1 MDPAK
6 ETPIRFAVELQGAML
21 GRHQEEF
28 SAARYAVEGLSA
40 QVTELTNQLQSLH
53 SEPTVKPS
61 RFHSEPRIN
70 NPPCYSGQPT
80 QCRAFL
86 TQCEVVFSLQ
96 PATYAAD
103 RAKVAFVISLLSG
116 RARDW
121 GAAVWE
127 MEAVF
132 CEHFSLFKEEMIKVF
147 DRSVF
152 GQEASRLLSSLRQG
166 KRSAADYAIEFRTL
180 AATCEWNEP
189 ALAARFLEGLTE
201 EVREEILSRDMPSSL
216 DQMVELAIRLD
227 KCFEGRRHARVPV
240 LTLQPIST
248 SSSSAAPRTDPE
260 PMQLGSLC
268 ISGAERQC
276 RIHHRLC
283 LYSNSPRTTFPALLF
298 FEGSTRSC
306 SALIDS
312 GAEGNFIDEDWALQH
327 GVPLQELVDPLPV
340 FALDGSVLSKILR
353 VTIPVSLTISGNHQE
368 TITFLVFRSP
378 LTPVVLGHPWLTQHN
393 PQINWVKGT
402 ILSWD
407 LSCHVKCLVSAA
419 PAVSS
424 VSVSQEELDD
434 LSGVPREYH
443 DLRAVFSRSRA
454 ASLPPHRPYDCS
466 IDLIPGSTP
475 PRGKLYSL
483 SNPEREALKKY
494 LSDSLAAGTIVPSS
508 SPAGAGFFFVAK
520 KDGSLRPC
528 IDYRGLNDITIK
540 NRYPLPLMS
549 SAFEILQGAK
559 IFTKLDLRNAYHLVR
574 IKEGDEWKTAF
585 NTPLGHFEYR
595 VLPFGLANAPSVF
608 QALVND
614 VLRDMLNVFVFVYL
628 DVILIFSPSVSDHV
642 QHVCRVL
649 QRLLENCLFV
659 KAEKCVF
666 HVKSVTFSGHVVS
679 ADGISMDLA
688 KVRAV
693 IDWPIPDSR
702 TALQRFLGFANF
714 YRRFIRNFSQVA
726 APLTALTSTQTRFVW
741 SESAQ
746 EAFDKLKKLFS
757 SAPIL
762 ITPDTTRQ
770 FIVEVDASSVG
781 VGAVLSQ
788 RSPLDNRVHP
798 CAFFSHRLSPA
809 ERNYDVGNR
818 ELLAIRLALGEWRH
832 WLEGAALPFLVWTDH
847 RNLAY
852 IRSAKRLNARQA
864 RWALFFDRFNF
875 TISHR
880 PGSKN
885 TKPDA
890 LSRQFESPDDPP
902 PLESILPKG
911 RMVGAVVWGIEQ
923 QVKRALSHVTIPCG
937 CPEGKLFVPESVRSA
952 VLRWSHASWL
962 AVHPGVRGTL
972 TSVRQRFWWPD
983 IVRVVRR
990 YVASCPVC
998 AQSKSSNS
1006 PPAGLLRPLPIPSR
1020 PWSHI
1025 ALDFVSGLPSS
1036 AGNTVIL
1043 TVIDRFS
1050 KAAHFIP
1057 LPKLPSAKETALTVF
1072 DHVFK
1077 IHGLPSD
1084 IVSNRGFHPQT
1095 NGQAERVNQILGRL
1109 LRTLAAHNPDSW
1121 CENLRWAE
1129 YAYNSLPS
1137 SATGLSPFHAC
1148 LGYQPPVFSSQ
1159 EVEASVPSVQALISR
1174 CRRTW
1179 RKVRQALCQTRKRT
1193 RRAANRH
1200 RSRAPRYVCGQ
1211 RVWLSTRNLPLQPPS
1226 RKLAPKFIG
1235 PFSIVKVLNPVAVRL
1250 RLPNYL
1256 RRVHPVFHVSC
1267 IKPVNRPPSRPS
1279 PPSPPVIVENPSVFK
1294 VKKLLAVRPRGRGFQ
1309 YLVDWEGYGPEE
1321 RSWIPA
1327 RDILDR
1333 SLINDFLRSRQSSA
1347 LGVPGGAPRCLLSQ
1361 SGFALI
1367 ATAPDPHY
1375 ALITLSIST
1384 FILFC
1389 AFGNSPFP
1397 GRPPLAHSYRL
1408 RNPPLLRCRSL
1419 RAPADSETFC
1429 SCIFLFCATEV
1440 EVDGRQL
1447 VLILLLSLP
1456 RTNKDFCC
1464 FSRPSPLGPSLF
1476 SCLLSQSGFALIAT
1490 APDPHY
1496 ALITLSIST
1505 FILFCTFSESPF
1517 PGRPPLAHSYRLRNP
1532 PLLRC
1537 RSLRAPADSETFRS
1551 CIFLLCA
1558 TEVEVDGRQLVLI
1571 LLLPRTN
1578 KDFCCFSRPS
1588 PLGPSLFS

>member
-6 ETPIRFAVELQGAML
+6 ETPIRSAVELQGAML
-21 GRHQEEF
+21 GRHQEEL

-40 QVTELTNQLQSLH
+40 QVTELTNQLQSLR
-53 SEPTVKPS
+53 SEPTVIPPL
-61 RFHSEPRIN
+61 FHSEPRIN

-86 TQCEVVFSLQ
+86 TQCEVVFLYSL
-96 PATYAAD
+96 PPMRRIAL
-103 RAKVAFVISLLSG
+103 RSLSSFLSFLDELVTGERQCG
-116 RARDW
+116 RWR
-121 GAAVWE
+121 
-127 MEAVF
+127 
-132 CEHFSLFKEEMIKVF
+132 LFFEEMIKVF

-189 ALAARFLEGLTE
+189 ALTARFLEGLTE
-201 EVREEILSRDMPSSL
+201 EVREEILSRDVPSSL

-227 KCFEGRRHARVPV
+227 KLFEWRRRARVPV
-240 LTLQPIST
+240 PPLQPIPT
-248 SSSSAAPRTDPE
+248 SSSSAMPRTDPE

-268 ISGAERQC
+268 ISGAERQR

-283 LYSNSPRTTFPALLF
+283 LY
-298 FEGSTRSC
+298 C
-306 SALIDS
+306 
-312 GAEGNFIDEDWALQH
+312 GAEGHFAIQCPDLPVPALPSLTREPRAISLMRIGLQH

-340 FALDGSVLSKILR
+340 YALDGSVLSKILR
-353 VTIPVSLTISGNHQE
+353 VTIP
-368 TITFLVFRSP
+368 
-378 LTPVVLGHPWLTQHN
+378 
-393 PQINWVKGT
+393 
-402 ILSWD
+402 
-407 LSCHVKCLVSAA
+407 
-419 PAVSS
+419 
-424 VSVSQEELDD
+424 EELDD

-483 SNPEREALKKY
+483 SNPEREALEKY
-494 LSDSLAAGTIVPSS
+494 LSESLAAGTIVPSS

-528 IDYRGLNDITIK
+528 IDYRGLNDITVK

-595 VLPFGLANAPSVF
+595 VLPFALANAPSVF

-614 VLRDMLNVFVFVYL
+614 VLRDMLNIFVFVYL
-628 DVILIFSPSVSDHV
+628 DDILIFSPSVSDHV
-642 QHVCRVL
+642 QHVRRVL
-649 QRLLENCLFV
+649 QRLLENRLFV

-666 HVKSVTFSGHVVS
+666 HVKSVTFLGHVVS

-746 EAFDKLKKLFS
+746 EAFDKLKKSFS

-770 FIVEVDASSVG
+770 FIVEVDASNVG

-788 RSPLDNRVHP
+788 RSPLDNRIHP

-875 TISHR
+875 TISFR

-885 TKPDA
+885 TKPDV
-890 LSRQFESPDDPP
+890 SP
-902 PLESILPKG
+902 G
-911 RMVGAVVWGIEQ
+911 RVVGAVVWGIEQ
-923 QVKRALSHVTIPCG
+923 QVKRALSHVTIPRD
-937 CPEGKLFVPESVRSA
+937 CPEGKLFVPESVRSV
-952 VLRWSHASWL
+952 VLRWSHASRL

-972 TSVRQRFWWPD
+972 TSVRQRFWWPA
-983 IVRVVRR
+983 IVRDVRR

-1036 AGNTVIL
+1036 AGNTIIL

-1057 LPKLPSAKETALTVF
+1057 LPKLPSAKETALTF
-1072 DHVFK
+1072 FYHVFK

-1084 IVSNRGFHPQT
+1084 IVSDRGPQFISQFWREFCRQIGATVSLSSGFHPQT

-1109 LRTLAAHNPDSW
+1109 LRTLAAHNPASW

-1235 PFSIVKVLNPVAVRL
+1235 PFSVVKVLNPVA
-1250 RLPNYL
+1250 
-1256 RRVHPVFHVSC
+1256 
-1267 IKPVNRPPSRPS
+1267 
-1279 PPSPPVIVENPSVFK
+1279 

-1333 SLINDFLRSRQSSA
+1333 SLIDDFLRSRQSSA
-1347 LGVPGGAPRCLLSQ
+1347 LGAPGGAPRGEGCRLSQ

-1384 FILFC
+1384 CLFLGFT
-1389 AFGNSPFP
+1389 ARLLLYMSERRLSETLYLLQDKFSRVNHPV
-1397 GRPPLAHSYRL
+1397 LRL
-1408 RNPPLLRCRSL
+1408 RRLIIPGTPTAGLLV
-1419 RAPADSETFC
+1419 PAE
-1429 SCIFLFCATEV
+1429 
-1440 EVDGRQL
+1440 
-1447 VLILLLSLP
+1447 
-1456 RTNKDFCC
+1456 
-1464 FSRPSPLGPSLF
+1464 
-1476 SCLLSQSGFALIAT
+1476 
-1490 APDPHY
+1490 
-1496 ALITLSIST
+1496 
-1505 FILFCTFSESPF
+1505 ESP
-1517 PGRPPLAHSYRLRNP
+1517 PCGAAGVCALHLRL
-1532 PLLRC
+1532 
-1537 RSLRAPADSETFRS
+1537 
-1551 CIFLLCA
+1551 
-1558 TEVEVDGRQLVLI
+1558 
-1571 LLLPRTN
+1571 
-1578 KDFCCFSRPS
+1578 
-1588 PLGPSLFS
+1588 